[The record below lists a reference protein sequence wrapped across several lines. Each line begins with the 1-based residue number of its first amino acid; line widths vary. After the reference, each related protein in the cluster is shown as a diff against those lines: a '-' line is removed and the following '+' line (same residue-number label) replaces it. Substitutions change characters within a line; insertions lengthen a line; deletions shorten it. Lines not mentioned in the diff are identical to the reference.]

1 MNQKVS
7 TVETVS
13 IEMSKVTEQSQKEL
27 DKWSEAVSIAELPG
41 AAYPVTSEEAEQLG
55 AFEEDAFS
63 EEEVNAAQF
72 DNDID
77 DKE

>member
-1 MNQKVS
+1 
-7 TVETVS
+7 
-13 IEMSKVTEQSQKEL
+13 MSGLSKQNEKEL
-27 DKWSEAVSIAELPG
+27 EKWSEAVSIAELPG
-41 AAYPVTSEEAEQLG
+41 AAYPVTPEEAELLG

>member
-1 MNQKVS
+1 M
-7 TVETVS
+7 
-13 IEMSKVTEQSQKEL
+13 
-27 DKWSEAVSIAELPG
+27 PG
-41 AAYPVTSEEAEQLG
+41 AAYPVTPEEAEQLG

>member
-1 MNQKVS
+1 
-7 TVETVS
+7 
-13 IEMSKVTEQSQKEL
+13 MSGLSKQNEKEL
-27 DKWSEAVSIAELPG
+27 EKWSEAVSIAELPG
-41 AAYPVTSEEAEQLG
+41 AAYPVTPEEAEQLG

>member
-1 MNQKVS
+1 
-7 TVETVS
+7 
-13 IEMSKVTEQSQKEL
+13 MSSLSKQNEKEL
-27 DKWSEAVSIAELPG
+27 EKWSEAVSIAELPG
-41 AAYPVTSEEAEQLG
+41 AAYPVTPEEAEQLG
-55 AFEEDAFS
+55 AFEEEAFS

>member
-1 MNQKVS
+1 
-7 TVETVS
+7 
-13 IEMSKVTEQSQKEL
+13 MSGLSKQNEKEL
-27 DKWSEAVSIAELPG
+27 EKWSEAVSIAELPG
-41 AAYPVTSEEAEQLG
+41 AAYPVTPEEAEQLG

-77 DKE
+77 EKE